1 MTAALRAELA
11 VKRGR
16 VKFRILEELAL
27 KGYTLT
33 RVATELAVSV
43 EAVSKV
49 VNGRGN
55 SKRILAKLRKIGVP
69 EKLLFDPHTT
79 TLEAA

>member
-11 VKRGR
+11 AKRGR
-16 VKFRILEELAL
+16 VKFRILEELSR

-33 RVATELAVSV
+33 RVAEELEISI
-43 EAVSKV
+43 ESVSKV

-55 SKRILAKLRKIGVP
+55 SKRILMKLREIGVP
-69 EKLLFDPHTT
+69 EKLLFDPHI
-79 TLEAA
+79 TLQAA

>member
-1 MTAALRAELA
+1 MTTALRAALA
-11 VKRGR
+11 AKRGR

-33 RVATELAVSV
+33 RVASELSVSL

-49 VNGRGN
+49 VNGKGN
-55 SKRILAKLRKIGVP
+55 SKRVLAKLRDIGVS
-69 EKLLFDPHTT
+69 ERLLFDPHVI
-79 TLEAA
+79 LEAA